1 MEGSIY
7 KVPNVLIL
15 NNGRS
20 IDANRNTDQIS
31 QSQKNNRRHISNILK
46 ANKEKHWLLFT
57 DSKIPKIIDN
67 ER

>member
-20 IDANRNTDQIS
+20 IDANRNTDQTS
-31 QSQKNNRRHISNILK
+31 QSQKNNRRHISTILK
-46 ANKEKHWLLFT
+46 ANKENHWLLFT

-67 ER
+67 AR